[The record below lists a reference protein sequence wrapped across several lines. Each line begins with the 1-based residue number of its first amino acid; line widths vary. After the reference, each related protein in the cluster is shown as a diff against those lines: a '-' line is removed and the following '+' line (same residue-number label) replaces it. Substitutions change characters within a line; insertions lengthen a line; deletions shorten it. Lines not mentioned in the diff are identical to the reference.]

1 MLVQEIETLRGQMHE
16 IAAHEEALLRSLAE
30 SLHEAEQRLLQHV
43 RDIATQ
49 HGERRV
55 QLLDELRALASDM
68 GSFPAAS
75 PQAGLDLDFDVA
87 QPRVAFQGALELP
100 GLGGGS
106 WRDATRMISEDDGL
120 EHLLRANAR

>member
-30 SLHEAEQRLLQHV
+30 SLHEAEQRLLRHV

-55 QLLDELRALASDM
+55 QLLGELRALASGM
-68 GSFPAAS
+68 GSFPASQPRAS
-75 PQAGLDLDFDVA
+75 LDFDTA
-87 QPRVAFQGALELP
+87 EPQGALHGVVEMQAF
-100 GLGGGS
+100 GGGS
-106 WRDATRMISEDDGL
+106 WRDATRMISEDDDLG
-120 EHLLRANAR
+120 HLLRANAR